1 MKKRIKKILSW
12 LIIVA
17 MFVTMLPDIKA
28 YAITQSEVTGKLS
41 SLITQYEGK
50 IGSWNYAGGS
60 MCYGFAHMI
69 FNNIFGRGNK
79 QVGTGALSNNPTNY
93 KLNNVASDIKT
104 IGTLAPGYTSGQLE
118 QLLEKAA
125 PGDYIQ
131 VRRQSGTPHSMICVS
146 VDANNNIIDI
156 FDANS
161 DGKGTVKHYKQSFGE
176 FISKNAGVS
185 VYRYS
190 DYNPEVHNC
199 NNHLGSQRW
208 QVSVSSVLNIRSG
221 PGTGYQV
228 VGNFSNGTEIY
239 INQKAKSD
247 GYTWG
252 KLTDGQGW
260 VALDGNANYLCGW
273 INSNPTGN
281 LDSISSSAGSISIR
295 GWAFD
300 YDNINANVV
309 IHVYIGGE
317 FAGDCVAEQERQDV
331 DNTYHVGSKHGFEKT
346 ISTNKTGRQRV
357 QIYALN
363 IDDGNNTVLWDD
375 DIDIKSTDTEGP
387 SITDI
392 QVIDIDSEGYT
403 VTCTVTD
410 NKGVA
415 EVRFP
420 TWTVNNDQDDLGDW
434 WSDSKYLGS
443 INGSKVTYRVN
454 ISDHNN
460 ETGEYITHIYATD
473 INGNRNAVAVGTVV
487 IETLNVTTALSED
500 SISAGQTVT
509 ITANARGG
517 SRSYVY
523 SYLVYN
529 RDLDS
534 WIYLKSDSAFNT
546 YNWTVND
553 VATYLVYV
561 IVKDSAGKQVQSDG
575 MFIGV
580 GYPELKITGKSN
592 ASTVNVGE
600 KVTLTGTANGGNGSY
615 TYNYLVHNKD
625 TNQWSRL
632 TSSFTSSNTYT
643 WTAGSAG
650 NREFFVEVK
659 DSTGKVVRSSAI
671 NVNVKK
677 SEDKLSVSIG
687 ANKNQGNVGNNF
699 TFFASANG
707 GNGSYTYSYLVHN
720 KDTNQWSRL
729 TSSFTTSNT
738 CTWTARSAGNREFF
752 VEVKDTTGKVVRSSA
767 MNVTVTEAEKPLAVS
782 AKSSASSITK
792 GSKVTITGTA
802 SGGKGG
808 YTYSYLVHNKDTNEW
823 SRLTSFFTTSNTYTW
838 TAGSTGNREFFVE
851 VKDSTGK
858 VVRSSAVNV
867 SVTNEKALAINA
879 KSSTTTITKGSKV
892 TITGTASGGKGAY
905 TYSYLVHNKD
915 TNAWSRLTSS
925 FTGSNT
931 YTWTAGS
938 TGNRE
943 FFVEVKDSTG
953 KVVRSSAVNVSVKAT
968 ASNMTVVAGA
978 SASQTKVGN
987 NITILG
993 STSGGIGNYT
1003 YSYLVHNKDTNQWSR
1018 LTSFIESNTYVWT
1031 AGSTGNREFFVEVK
1045 DSTGKVVRS
1054 SAVNVVVK

>member
-1 MKKRIKKILSW
+1 MKKKLKKILTW
-12 LIIVA
+12 LIIVV
-17 MFVTMLPDIKA
+17 MFVAILPDIKG
-28 YAITQSEVTGKLS
+28 YAITQSEFDQKLNE
-41 SLITQYEGK
+41 LRAQYPDY
-50 IGSWNYAGGS
+50 SVWNDWFDNGHQ
-60 MCYGFAHMI
+60 CYGFARLIGYNVFGSMPSSW
-69 FNNIFGRGNK
+69 NIVYSIDNVKAGDLIQYGN
-79 QVGTGALSNNPTNY
+79 
-93 KLNNVASDIKT
+93 
-104 IGTLAPGYTSGQLE
+104 TSGSGHTVFVT
-118 QLLEKAA
+118 KVSGDTITYVDCNGNGNYSGATKVRSNGVKWDNTIKKGSKIWNKYSFSYIVSS
-125 PGDYIQ
+125 PGIE
-131 VRRQSGTPHSMICVS
+131 S
-146 VDANNNIIDI
+146 
-156 FDANS
+156 
-161 DGKGTVKHYKQSFGE
+161 
-176 FISKNAGVS
+176 
-185 VYRYS
+185 
-190 DYNPEVHNC
+190 HNC
-199 NNHLGSQRW
+199 DNHSGSQRW

-228 VGNFSNGTEIY
+228 VGSLSNGTEIY
-239 INQKAKSD
+239 IDQKAKSN

-252 KLTDGQGW
+252 KLTTGQGW
-260 VALDGNANYLCGW
+260 VALDGNANYLCGGL
-273 INSNPTGN
+273 NSNP
-281 LDSISSSAGSISIR
+281 LAHADSVSAGAGTVNIR

-300 YDNINANVV
+300 NDDINANII

-317 FAGDCVAEQERQDV
+317 FAGDCVADQERQDIE
-331 DNTYHVGSKHGFEKT
+331 DGYHVGKNHGFEKT
-346 ISTNKTGRQRV
+346 MSTNKTGQQDI

-363 IDDGNNTVLWDD
+363 VGDGNNTCIWNDT
-375 DIDIKSTDTEGP
+375 INIKSSDPVGP
-387 SITDI
+387 EIKDVEITD
-392 QVIDIDSEGYT
+392 VDSEGYT

-410 NKGVA
+410 NEGVA

-534 WIYLKSDSAFNT
+534 WIYLKSDSAANT

-677 SEDKLSVSIG
+677 KTEKLSATIA
-687 ANKNQGNVGNNF
+687 ANTNKVTVGKNIVLL
-699 TFFASANG
+699 ANAQG
-707 GNGSYTYSYLVHN
+707 GNENYTYSYLVHN
-720 KDTNQWSRL
+720 KDTNEWSRL
-729 TSSFTTSNT
+729 TSFVMANT
-738 CTWTARSAGNREFF
+738 YNWTAKSAGNREFF
-752 VEVKDTTGKVVRSSA
+752 VEVKDSTGKVVRSSA
-767 MNVTVTEAEKPLAVS
+767 VNIVTTEAEKPLAITT
-782 AKSSASSITK
+782 KSSASTITK

-808 YTYSYLVHNKDTNEW
+808 YTYSYLVHNKDTNAW
-823 SRLTSFFTTSNTYTW
+823 SRLTSSFTTSNTYTW
-838 TAGSTGNREFFVE
+838 TAGSAGTREFFAE

-867 SVTNEKALAINA
+867 SVTNEKPLAITA
-879 KSSTTTITKGSKV
+879 KSSAITITKGSKV

-1003 YSYLVHNKDTNQWSR
+1003 YSYLVHNKDTNAWSR
-1018 LTSFIESNTYVWT
+1018 LTSSFTTSNTYTWT

>member
-1 MKKRIKKILSW
+1 MKKKLKKILTW
-12 LIIVA
+12 LIIVV
-17 MFVTMLPDIKA
+17 MFVAILPDIKG
-28 YAITQSEVTGKLS
+28 YAITQSEFDQKLNE
-41 SLITQYEGK
+41 LRAQYPDY
-50 IGSWNYAGGS
+50 SVWNDWFDNGHQ
-60 MCYGFAHMI
+60 CYGFARLIGYNVFGSMPSSW
-69 FNNIFGRGNK
+69 NIVYSIDNVKAGDLIQYGN
-79 QVGTGALSNNPTNY
+79 
-93 KLNNVASDIKT
+93 
-104 IGTLAPGYTSGQLE
+104 TSGSGHTVFVT
-118 QLLEKAA
+118 KVSGDTITYVDCNGNGNYSGATKVRSNGVKWDNTIKKGSKIWNKYSFSYIVSS
-125 PGDYIQ
+125 PGIE
-131 VRRQSGTPHSMICVS
+131 S
-146 VDANNNIIDI
+146 
-156 FDANS
+156 
-161 DGKGTVKHYKQSFGE
+161 
-176 FISKNAGVS
+176 
-185 VYRYS
+185 
-190 DYNPEVHNC
+190 HNC
-199 NNHLGSQRW
+199 DNHLGSQRW

-228 VGNFSNGTEIY
+228 VGNLSNGTEIY
-239 INQKAKSD
+239 IDQKAKSD

-252 KLTDGQGW
+252 KLTTGQGW

-281 LDSISSSAGSISIR
+281 LDSISSGAGSISIR

-534 WIYLKSDSAFNT
+534 WIYLKSDSAANT

-659 DSTGKVVRSSAI
+659 DSTGIVVRSSAI

-677 SEDKLSVSIG
+677 KTEKLSATIA
-687 ANKNQGNVGNNF
+687 ANTNKVTVGKNIVLL
-699 TFFASANG
+699 ANAQG
-707 GNGSYTYSYLVHN
+707 GNGN
-720 KDTNQWSRL
+720 
-729 TSSFTTSNT
+729 
-738 CTWTARSAGNREFF
+738 
-752 VEVKDTTGKVVRSSA
+752 
-767 MNVTVTEAEKPLAVS
+767 
-782 AKSSASSITK
+782 
-792 GSKVTITGTA
+792 
-802 SGGKGG
+802 

-823 SRLTSFFTTSNTYTW
+823 SRLTSFVMANTYNW
-838 TAGSTGNREFFVE
+838 TAKSAGNREFFVE

-858 VVRSSAVNV
+858 VVRSSAVNIVTTEAEKPLAITTKSSASTITKGSKVTITGTASGGKGAYTYSYLVHNKDTNAWSRLTSSFTTSNTYTWTAGSAGTREFFAEVKDSTGKVVRSSAVNV
-867 SVTNEKALAINA
+867 SVTNEKPLAITA
-879 KSSTTTITKGSKV
+879 KSSAITITKGSKV

-1003 YSYLVHNKDTNQWSR
+1003 YSYLVHNKDTNAWSR
-1018 LTSFIESNTYVWT
+1018 LTSSFTTSNTYTWT

>member
-1 MKKRIKKILSW
+1 MKKKLKKILTW
-12 LIIVA
+12 LIIVV
-17 MFVTMLPDIKA
+17 MFVAILPDIKG
-28 YAITQSEVTGKLS
+28 YAITQSEFDQKLNE
-41 SLITQYEGK
+41 LRAQYPDY
-50 IGSWNYAGGS
+50 SVWNDWFDNGHQ
-60 MCYGFAHMI
+60 CYGFARLIGYNVFGSMPSSW
-69 FNNIFGRGNK
+69 NIVYSIDNVKAGDLIQYGN
-79 QVGTGALSNNPTNY
+79 
-93 KLNNVASDIKT
+93 
-104 IGTLAPGYTSGQLE
+104 TSGSGHTVFVT
-118 QLLEKAA
+118 KVSGDTITYVDCNGNGNYSGATKVRSNGVKWDNTIKKGSKIWNKYSFSYIVSS
-125 PGDYIQ
+125 PGIE
-131 VRRQSGTPHSMICVS
+131 S
-146 VDANNNIIDI
+146 
-156 FDANS
+156 
-161 DGKGTVKHYKQSFGE
+161 
-176 FISKNAGVS
+176 
-185 VYRYS
+185 
-190 DYNPEVHNC
+190 HNC
-199 NNHLGSQRW
+199 DNHSGSQRW

-228 VGNFSNGTEIY
+228 VGNLSNGTEIY
-239 INQKAKSD
+239 IDQKAKSD

-252 KLTDGQGW
+252 KLTTGQGW
-260 VALDGNANYLCGW
+260 VALDGNANYLCGGL
-273 INSNPTGN
+273 NSNP
-281 LDSISSSAGSISIR
+281 LAHADSVSAGAGTVNIR

-300 YDNINANVV
+300 NDDINANII

-317 FAGDCVAEQERQDV
+317 FAGDCVADQERQDIE
-331 DNTYHVGSKHGFEKT
+331 DGYHVGKNHGFEKT

-363 IDDGNNTVLWDD
+363 IDDGNNTVFWDD

-420 TWTVNNDQDDLGDW
+420 TWTVYNDQDDLGDW

-534 WIYLKSDSAFNT
+534 WIYLKSDSAANT

-808 YTYSYLVHNKDTNEW
+808 YTYSYLVHNKDTNAW
-823 SRLTSFFTTSNTYTW
+823 SRLTPSFTISNTYTW

-858 VVRSSAVNV
+858 VVRSSAVNI
-867 SVTNEKALAINA
+867 VTTEAEKPLAITA
-879 KSSTTTITKGSKV
+879 KSSASTITKGSKV
-892 TITGTASGGKGAY
+892 TITGTASGGKGGY

-925 FTGSNT
+925 FTTSNT

-938 TGNRE
+938 AGTRE

-953 KVVRSSAVNVSVKAT
+953 KVVRSRAVNVSVKAT
-968 ASNMTVVAGA
+968 ASNMTVIAGA

-1054 SAVNVVVK
+1054 SAVNVVTK